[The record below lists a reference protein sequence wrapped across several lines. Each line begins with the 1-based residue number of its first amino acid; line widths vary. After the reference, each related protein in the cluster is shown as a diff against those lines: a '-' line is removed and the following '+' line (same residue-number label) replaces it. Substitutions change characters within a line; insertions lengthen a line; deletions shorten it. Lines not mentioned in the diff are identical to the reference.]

1 MIYLRKTVILF
12 DLIIRLWNKYTEV
25 RQEAVQQALAAMQG
39 RPKPSLPMPSKRT
52 SVMARSPDRERR
64 DSGESSSDE
73 DSVVTEESPGAGG
86 PTGICPSISLSLL
99 VSFFSITSRLYIFV
113 RLASSFI
120 YLHSANDGT
129 GYATFP
135 LNGEAVWI
143 RVLNANPLSRY
154 SRMLGNCKKLENE
167 TLQLSNKDFIL
178 FSKMPRSK
186 EQLKRWKEHR
196 WNGADTVTN
205 IYNAIVYINFNEI
218 YYQHWIHLY
227 TI

>member
-113 RLASSFI
+113 RLAELHRLSICIRQMMELVMRLFHWTEKLFGFV
-120 YLHSANDGT
+120 YLMQIRCRDIR
-129 GYATFP
+129 
-135 LNGEAVWI
+135 ECWI
-143 RVLNANPLSRY
+143 TAKNW
-154 SRMLGNCKKLENE
+154 KTKLCNYP
-167 TLQLSNKDFIL
+167 TKIL
-178 FSKMPRSK
+178 FFFPKCLDRK
-186 EQLKRWKEHR
+186 
-196 WNGADTVTN
+196 NN
-205 IYNAIVYINFNEI
+205 
-218 YYQHWIHLY
+218 
-227 TI
+227 

>member
-1 MIYLRKTVILF
+1 
-12 DLIIRLWNKYTEV
+12 
-25 RQEAVQQALAAMQG
+25 MQG

-99 VSFFSITSRLYIFV
+99 VSFFSITSHICSASR
-113 RLASSFI
+113 ASSFI

-135 LNGEAVWI
+135 LNGETVWI
-143 RVLNANPLSRY
+143 RVLNANLLSRY
-154 SRMLGNCKKLENE
+154 SRQQTSYIRWMLNNCERLENE
-167 TLQLSNKDFIL
+167 TLQLSNKDFIP
-178 FSKMPRSK
+178 FSRMPRSK
-186 EQLKRWKEHR
+186 KNIGK
-196 WNGADTVTN
+196 TVL
-205 IYNAIVYINFNEI
+205 
-218 YYQHWIHLY
+218 IHL
-227 TI
+227 INKHL

>member
-1 MIYLRKTVILF
+1 MLNVARFFFACLFFILAHNDYNIYLRKTVILVRF
-12 DLIIRLWNKYTEV
+12 DYSTLKYTEV

-99 VSFFSITSRLYIFV
+99 VSFFSITSHICSASR
-113 RLASSFI
+113 ASSFI

-135 LNGEAVWI
+135 LNGETVWI
-143 RVLNANPLSRY
+143 RVLNANLLSRY
-154 SRMLGNCKKLENE
+154 SRQQ
-167 TLQLSNKDFIL
+167 TS
-178 FSKMPRSK
+178 
-186 EQLKRWKEHR
+186 
-196 WNGADTVTN
+196 
-205 IYNAIVYINFNEI
+205 YIR
-218 YYQHWIHLY
+218 
-227 TI
+227 